1 MIQIY
6 SNTRNKVNL
15 FYKPGQLTVAVQVS
29 LIEYWIYFRGTWYAK
44 SGDPAAYYK
53 TASHVTV
60 EYTSKFHG
68 EWIDEVGVVEN
79 TWARNAEL
87 VYYVFRE
94 GSTFGMTIST
104 YILEVSNI
112 GEVFVYLNII
122 FFLVDR
128 DFIIISM
135 HGHSKFFAP

>member
-1 MIQIY
+1 M
-6 SNTRNKVNL
+6 
-15 FYKPGQLTVAVQVS
+15 
-29 LIEYWIYFRGTWYAK
+29 
-44 SGDPAAYYK
+44 
-53 TASHVTV
+53 TV